1 MIGTTSPGASTSPQQ
16 RPGSNAANLRRR
28 LSLGAAAGV
37 LASSVFVAAPAF
49 PAGEPDGGQS
59 PQPRSASAPASQATA
74 TPTTGAAGSG
84 TSTALSQA
92 ALDDAVQRDLKMTPQ
107 EFEAAGELGAQAAAV
122 AVRLRQVPGYV
133 GIRIEGRTV
142 VVTGS
147 GSDLERAVAALAG
160 NAFPLSLEAPAA
172 QLAPPAPSPSAATD
186 GSRSQV
192 ALSTGQLFQAYIR
205 DVGPQGLQAVMA
217 AGGKFVIRTGGI
229 NTPEALSATSPAA
242 GADAAGKTTG
252 KISPSQFVSR
262 YANVELDGGTP
273 LKPEADV
280 PGGVGYQTD
289 LGFICSTGFSA
300 FDPAGLPAV
309 LTAGHCASDGA
320 AKTATLEFQ
329 GVPAGLLGK
338 FGFSQF
344 GGPGN
349 SPVLD
354 PSTPVGPDYTAITDP
369 GNVGTDISVVQS
381 LRQDIDPLPAAST
394 WGDPSVPGPDV
405 KIIGSADPV
414 VGMPVCR
421 SGRSSAWSCGTVDA
435 VGIFLVPGPDYKKNA
450 NDIRAFNGF
459 LSYGVQSSGGDSGGP
474 YLSGNY
480 ALGTHSAGDTP
491 DENGNV
497 VQNFAVAATLR
508 DSLAVLP
515 GYQLEL
521 FLNKPAVTAPAP
533 GETYKPGQVI
543 TGQVPA
549 APASAV
555 AAGSKVRVTVEG
567 KDPFEVPVDA
577 AGNWSYTAPQ
587 GTEALKF
594 TAETV
599 NGFSRSGASSF
610 EFAAA
615 TAEPPTPTASP
626 TPTAPTASPT
636 PTVTTT
642 ASPTPT
648 VTTTASPTPTV
659 TTTVTPAPSS
669 PAPAPTIPGPTTP
682 APTTVAPVDPSPA
695 PPTETPA
702 VVPPPAASAAPSAP
716 PADLANTGGHS
727 DPGAGGLA
735 YTGASGVV
743 TIAACAAGALAVGI
757 LLMVLVRRRNRR
769 ASR

>member
-1 MIGTTSPGASTSPQQ
+1 MIGRETDMIGTTPSGARTSPQ
-16 RPGSNAANLRRR
+16 PKLGSNADTMRRR

-49 PAGEPDGGQS
+49 SAGEPDGGQS
-59 PQPRSASAPASQATA
+59 PQPRGASGTVAQATA
-74 TPTTGAAGSG
+74 APTAATTG
-84 TSTALSQA
+84 LSQA

-107 EFEAAGELGAQAAAV
+107 EFEAAGELGARAAAAAV
-122 AVRLRQVPGYV
+122 QLRQLPGYV
-133 GIRIEGRTV
+133 GIRIEGRTII
-142 VVTGS
+142 VTGS
-147 GSDLERAVAALAG
+147 GGDLEKAIAGLAG
-160 NAFPLSLEAPAA
+160 NAFPFSLEAPAA
-172 QLAPPAPSPSAATD
+172 QPPTAPSAPSPSTAAD
-186 GSRSQV
+186 SSRSQL
-192 ALSTGQLFQAYIR
+192 ALSTRQLFQAYIR

-242 GADAAGKTTG
+242 GADAGVKGTG
-252 KISPSQFVSR
+252 KVSPEQFVSR

-329 GVPAGLLGK
+329 GVRAGLLGK

-349 SPVLD
+349 SRVVENPLD
-354 PSTPVGPDYTAITDP
+354 PNNP

-394 WGDPSVPGPDV
+394 WGDPSEPGPDV

-421 SGRSSAWSCGTVDA
+421 SGRTSAWSCGSVDA
-435 VGIFLVPGPDYKKNA
+435 VGIFIVPGPDHGTDA
-450 NDIRAFNGF
+450 TDLRAYNGF

-474 YLSGNY
+474 YVSGNY
-480 ALGTHSAGDTP
+480 AVGTHAAGDTP
-491 DENGNV
+491 DANGNV
-497 VQNFAVAATLR
+497 IRNFAVGATLR

-533 GETYKPGQVI
+533 AETYQPGQVI

-555 AAGSKVRVTVEG
+555 AAGSTVRVTLEG
-567 KDPFEVPVDA
+567 KDPFEVPVDG
-577 AGNWSYTAPQ
+577 AGNWSFTAPQ
-587 GTEALKF
+587 GTETLKF

-599 NGFSRSGASSF
+599 NGYSMSGASSF

-615 TAEPPTPTASP
+615 AAEPPTPTPSPTASPTATPTASP
-626 TPTAPTASPT
+626 TPTAPTPGT
-636 PTVTTT
+636 PV
-642 ASPTPT
+642 
-648 VTTTASPTPTV
+648 
-659 TTTVTPAPSS
+659 PSS
-669 PAPAPTIPGPTTP
+669 PAPSPTSAAPTTP
-682 APTTVAPVDPSPA
+682 APTPADPSPA
-695 PPTETPA
+695 LPTETAA
-702 VVPPPAASAAPSAP
+702 VVPPPAASPTPSAP
-716 PADLANTGGHS
+716 PADLANTGGRD
-727 DPGAGGLA
+727 DPGAGALA
-735 YTGASGVV
+735 STGASGVI
-743 TIAACAAGALAVGI
+743 TAAAWAAGALAVGI

>member
-1 MIGTTSPGASTSPQQ
+1 MALALGLAAGPAAALPTPGGSENPSPTPATSAAPVTSSGATPDAGTTT
-16 RPGSNAANLRRR
+16 
-28 LSLGAAAGV
+28 LS
-37 LASSVFVAAPAF
+37 
-49 PAGEPDGGQS
+49 E
-59 PQPRSASAPASQATA
+59 
-74 TPTTGAAGSG
+74 
-84 TSTALSQA
+84 A
-92 ALDDAVQRDLKMTPQ
+92 ALDDAVQRDLKLTPQ
-107 EFEAAGELGAQAAAV
+107 QFEAAGELGAQAAAA
-122 AVRLRQVPGYV
+122 AVQLRQVPGYA
-133 GIRIEGRTV
+133 GIRIEGRTII
-142 VVTGS
+142 VTGS
-147 GSDLERAVAALAG
+147 GDELGRAVAALAG
-160 NAFPLSLEAPAA
+160 NAFPMLLEAPAA
-172 QLAPPAPSPSAATD
+172 QPPTAAPAPSPSTAAD
-186 GSRSQV
+186 GSRAQLAV
-192 ALSTGQLFQAYIR
+192 NTEQLFQAYLR
-205 DVGPQGLQAVMA
+205 DVGPQGLQAVMS

-229 NTPEALSATSPAA
+229 NTPEALSDASPAA
-242 GADAAGKTTG
+242 GAGAAGRSTG
-252 KISPSQFVSR
+252 KVSPEQFVSR

-289 LGFICSTGFSA
+289 LGFVCSTGFSA
-300 FDPAGLPAV
+300 FSPAGIPTV

-354 PSTPVGPDYTAITDP
+354 PSTPLGVDYTAITDP

-394 WGDPSVPGPDV
+394 WGDPSAPGPDV
-405 KIIGSADPV
+405 KIVGSADPV

-421 SGRSSAWSCGTVDA
+421 SGRSSGWSCGTVDA

-450 NDIRAFNGF
+450 SDIRAFDGF

-491 DENGNV
+491 DANGNV

-521 FLNKPAVTAPAP
+521 FLNKPAITAPAP

-543 TGQVPA
+543 SGQVPA

-555 AAGSKVRVTVEG
+555 AAGSSVQIKVQG
-567 KDPFEVPVDA
+567 KDPFDVPVDA
-577 AGNWSYTAPQ
+577 AGKWSFTAPQ
-587 GTEALKF
+587 GADTLRF

-599 NGFSRSGASSF
+599 NGFSRSGVSSF

-615 TAEPPTPTASP
+615 TAEPPTPTPSPTPTRPTATP
-626 TPTAPTASPT
+626 TPTAPTTSNP
-636 PTVTTT
+636 V
-642 ASPTPT
+642 
-648 VTTTASPTPTV
+648 
-659 TTTVTPAPSS
+659 PSS
-669 PAPAPTIPGPTTP
+669 PVFSPSAPAP
-682 APTTVAPVDPSPA
+682 ADPSPA
-695 PPTETPA
+695 LPTETPA
-702 VVPPPAASAAPSAP
+702 VVPPPAASPAPGAP
-716 PADLANTGGHS
+716 PADLANTGGHD

-735 YTGASGVV
+735 YTGASGLI
-743 TIAACAAGALAVGI
+743 TAAACAAGALAVGI
-757 LLMVLVRRRNRR
+757 LLMILVRRRNRR